1 VKEQEG
7 IFEMSGLS
15 VYALQ
20 DRVAVVTGAARGIG
34 TTIARHLMSL
44 GATVVLTDRNLAVEE
59 TARRLEREDE
69 GYAGRASTRVFDVTD
84 SPSVEAAAK
93 DVVQTYGRID
103 ILVANAGIAFGRAAV
118 DHSDE
123 DWRSVMAVNLDGVF
137 YTARAFAPAMIAQRA
152 GAMVLISSIAGVKAV
167 RPEKHVGYDV
177 AKAGVAHMARVLA
190 IEWARSGVRVNA
202 VGPGYVDTELLAE
215 IGRAQPEVMKIWL
228 DDMPNGR
235 LMRQEEIAA
244 TVGFLVSDAASGIT
258 GHLLMADGGYSVS

>member
-1 VKEQEG
+1 MV
-7 IFEMSGLS
+7 GLS
-15 VYALQ
+15 VYGL
-20 DRVAVVTGAARGIG
+20 DGRIAVVTGAARGIG
-34 TTIARHLMSL
+34 TTIARHLISL
-44 GATVVLTDRNLAVEE
+44 GATVVLTDRNPAVEE
-59 TARRLEREDE
+59 TARELAQQS
-69 GYAGRASTRVFDVTD
+69 GGQVGRTAASVFDVTD
-84 SPSVEAAAK
+84 SKAVDAAAK
-93 DVVQTYGRID
+93 QVLEAYGQVD

-137 YTARAFAPAMIAQRA
+137 YTARAFSPAMIARGV

-190 IEWARSGVRVNA
+190 VEWARSGVRVNA

-215 IGRAQPEVMKIWL
+215 IGRVQPEVMQIWL
-228 DDMPNGR
+228 EDMPNGR

-244 TVGFLVSDAASGIT
+244 TVGFLVSDAASGIN

>member
-1 VKEQEG
+1 MKEG
-7 IFEMSGLS
+7 TSNMAGLS
-15 VYALQ
+15 VYSLEG
-20 DRVAVVTGAARGIG
+20 RVAVITGAARGIG

-44 GATVVLTDRNLAVEE
+44 GATVVLTDRNPAVEE
-59 TARRLEREDE
+59 TARGLAQESH
-69 GYAGRASTRVFDVTD
+69 GSAGRPTAIVFDVTD
-84 SPSVEAAAK
+84 SAAVDAAAK
-93 DVVQTYGRID
+93 QALEAHGHVD

-137 YTARAFAPAMIAQRA
+137 YTARAFAPAMIAQRS
-152 GAMVLISSIAGVKAV
+152 GTMVLISSIAGVKAV
-167 RPEKHVGYDV
+167 RPEKHVSYDV

-215 IGRAQPEVMKIWL
+215 IGRAQPEIMKIWL
-228 DDMPNGR
+228 EDMPIGR

-258 GHLLMADGGYSVS
+258 GHLVMADGGYSVS